1 MPHKDGTK
9 SPLYLR
15 VLDVDNARETV
26 RNNEVIG
33 IVQPHVSSKL
43 GLALSAAGAANPIAG
58 AAIKGTQAI
67 YGLSIRR
74 EIFFPEGTDI
84 IVQVVRP
91 SMIKEKST
99 WTGWPKLT
107 VTPELQKIVHD
118 APLRTETSKQ
128 VPSDL
133 TNVIF
138 IGSEKQLVTAFDE
151 SGWYPTESL
160 NIGTGLK
167 TIQATIRRTGYN
179 SAPVS
184 LLTLNG
190 AAPDYVFQ
198 KGLDTFAKRHH
209 IRVWKLTETYDGQEI
224 WVGAATHDIAISNS
238 KKGTKWSHRIDPHVD
253 RERDW
258 IQTDLLYNE
267 TAQGYA
273 YIERANAPKKTS
285 NGSGD
290 EMLTDGEMLV
300 LQLGQPKT
308 PNRQTLPAVTAAG
321 D

>member
-1 MPHKDGTK
+1 
-9 SPLYLR
+9 
-15 VLDVDNARETV
+15 V
-26 RNNEVIG
+26 RNNEIIG
-33 IVQPHVSSKL
+33 IVQPHVSSKV
-43 GLALSAAGAANPIAG
+43 GQAVSAVGFINPIAG
-58 AAIKGTQAI
+58 AALKGTQAI
-67 YGLSIRR
+67 YGLSLRR

-91 SMIKEKST
+91 SMVKQKST

-107 VTPELQKIVHD
+107 LTPELQKIVHN
-118 APLRTETSKQ
+118 APLRTETTKQ

-133 TNVIF
+133 TNIVF
-138 IGSEKQLVTAFDE
+138 IGSEKQLLTAFDE
-151 SGWYPTESL
+151 SGWYQAEKL
-160 NIGTGLK
+160 GVGTGLK
-167 TIQATIRRTGYN
+167 TFQATIRRTGYN

-190 AAPDYVFQ
+190 APPDYVFQ
-198 KGLDTFAKRHH
+198 KGLDTFDKRHH
-209 IRVWKLTETYDGQEI
+209 IRVWKLPATYDGQEVWI
-224 WVGAATHDIAISNS
+224 GAATHDIAIF
-238 KKGTKWSHRIDPHVD
+238 KARKGTKWGHRIDPHVD

-267 TAQGYA
+267 MAKGYA
-273 YIERANAPKKTS
+273 YVDRPNAPRKTS

-308 PNRQTLPAVTAAG
+308 PNRETLPAVSASG
-321 D
+321 N